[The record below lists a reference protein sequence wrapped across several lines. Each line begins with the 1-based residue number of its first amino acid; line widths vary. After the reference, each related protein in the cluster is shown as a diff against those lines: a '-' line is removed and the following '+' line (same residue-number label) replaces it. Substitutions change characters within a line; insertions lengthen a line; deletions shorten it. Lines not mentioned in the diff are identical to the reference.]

1 MLAEYKNRLVTFFR
15 QHQRMP
21 GYKELMRL
29 TGFKSKN
36 AVYKLINKLVEA
48 NVVIK
53 DANGRI
59 SFVHGV
65 NEVPRLGL
73 VEAGFPSPAEE
84 DSTETMSLDDYL
96 IDNKEATYVLQVK
109 GDSMI
114 EAGIQE
120 GDMVIVERGQTPK
133 PGDIVIAQVD
143 GDYTMKYYRQK
154 NGQVYLEPA
163 NKNYAP
169 IYPADDL
176 QINAVVK
183 AVIRK
188 Y

>member
-1 MLAEYKNRLVTFFR
+1 
-15 QHQRMP
+15 
-21 GYKELMRL
+21 
-29 TGFKSKN
+29 
-36 AVYKLINKLVEA
+36 
-48 NVVIK
+48 
-53 DANGRI
+53 
-59 SFVHGV
+59 
-65 NEVPRLGL
+65 
-73 VEAGFPSPAEE
+73 
-84 DSTETMSLDDYL
+84 
-96 IDNKEATYVLQVK
+96 
-109 GDSMI
+109 MI

-169 IYPADDL
+169 IYPAGDL